1 MSVYACADLHGR
13 GDLWDKIKNFLK
25 PEDTLYFLGDAAD
38 RGPDGWRIIKEMLA
52 DPRIVYIKGNH
63 EDLLV
68 KAIYSLKE
76 LDGNTFTRAFL
87 IWELNGGKVT
97 YNSILKDKE
106 TNIID
111 IIEQLDKLPLA
122 KEYYSKNYKF
132 FLSHAGCTDPE
143 DASDLLWD
151 RSHFYDIAFITPLP
165 GLIIVHGHTPA
176 NYLKRELEYYE
187 QVNGIKQYQT
197 EHNGAFWYAWGTK
210 IDLDCASAKSGYT
223 VLLNLDTLDFIPITT
238 F

>member
-38 RGPDGWRIIKEMLA
+38 RGPDGWKIIKEMLA
-52 DPRIVYIKGNH
+52 DPRVVYIKGNH

-68 KAIYSLKE
+68 KAIYSLHE
-76 LDGNTFTRAFL
+76 LDGNTFTRAFQN
-87 IWELNGGKVT
+87 WELNGGRIT
-97 YNSILKDKE
+97 YNNILKDKE

-132 FLSHAGCTDPE
+132 FLSHAGCTDPK

-197 EHNGAFWYAWGTK
+197 EHNGALWYAFGTK

>member
-38 RGPDGWRIIKEMLA
+38 RGPDGWKIIKEMLV
-52 DPRIVYIKGNH
+52 DPRVVYIKGNH

-68 KAIYSLKE
+68 KAIYSLHE
-76 LDGNTFTRAFL
+76 LDGNTFTCAFQN
-87 IWELNGGKVT
+87 WELNGGRTT
-97 YNSILKDKE
+97 YNNILKDKE

-143 DASDLLWD
+143 E
-151 RSHFYDIAFITPLP
+151 
-165 GLIIVHGHTPA
+165 
-176 NYLKRELEYYE
+176 ELEHYE
-187 QVNGIKQYQT
+187 QLTGIKQYQT
-197 EHNGAFWYAWGTK
+197 EHNGALWYAWGNK
-210 IDLDCASAKSGYT
+210 IDLDCGSAQSGYT
-223 VLLNLDTLDFIPITT
+223 VLLNLDTLDFIPITA